1 MGLEDRMNGN
11 LTNMLTNCEQ
21 VTTMEGATQPVLT
34 PLLPIRGLRRDASG
48 NLTTDALQ
56 TAMEAVRSLGVD
68 PSTPQAYD
76 AILFE
81 AKQTLCRIHSQ
92 YTYLINTIIT
102 SISRGEPVPLS
113 TVDAA
118 REKNQMLQDIL
129 SISRHVLEQSA
140 KSSQTPVEGFRVR
153 PAAKLEGFQTL
164 STALQQDMVS
174 LQSNSLVDLKR
185 RSLED
190 TEEKNTYAN
199 RMLAV
204 YGVLNIVAIGL
215 LIYIS
220 SGN

>member
-1 MGLEDRMNGN
+1 MNGD
-11 LTNMLTNCEQ
+11 LTTLLTNCEQ
-21 VTTMEGATQPVLT
+21 VTTLEAATRPILT
-34 PLLPIRGLRRDASG
+34 PLLPIQGLRRDASG
-48 NLTTDALQ
+48 NLTKDALN
-56 TAMEAVRSLGVD
+56 TAMESVRSLGVD

-81 AKQTLCRIHSQ
+81 AKQTLCRVHSQ
-92 YTYLINTIIT
+92 YAYLVNTIIA
-102 SISRGEPVPLS
+102 SISRGEQVPLS

-129 SISRHVLEQSA
+129 SISRHVLEQAEKQSTA
-140 KSSQTPVEGFRVR
+140 KMEGFRAGSGR
-153 PAAKLEGFQTL
+153 PLEGFQTL
-164 STALQQDMVS
+164 SNALQRDMVS
-174 LQSNSLVDLKR
+174 IETNSLMDLKR

-190 TEEKNTYAN
+190 TEEKNTYAS

-215 LIYIS
+215 LFYIS